1 MARKLVQY
9 IEITD
14 DFDRESPADET
25 IEVAIDGTVY
35 ELDLSSVTAKELR
48 EFLHPYQEVA
58 HDQWKM
64 PPRKKKR
71 KSPVSQ
77 ALTDVPKPAKVKPQ
91 GDYPAMMADRE
102 ARSAIREWA
111 QGSGHTVGRTGKIP
125 VEVLKAFMEAN
136 PKAYVPESTLIDA
149 GLK

>member
-14 DFDRESPADET
+14 DFDRNSPADET
-25 IEVAIDGTVY
+25 VEVAIDGVVY

-58 HDQWKM
+58 HDSWKM
-64 PPRKKKR
+64 PPRKKRR
-71 KSPVSQ
+71 KGPVAQ
-77 ALTDVPKPAKVKPQ
+77 ALTEAPKPAKSKASE
-91 GDYPAMMADRE
+91 DYAAMMSDRA
-102 ARSAIREWA
+102 ARTAIREWA
-111 QGSGHTVGRTGKIP
+111 NGNEYAVGKTGKIP
-125 VEVLKAFMEAN
+125 VEVLQAFMEAN
-136 PKAYVPESTLIDA
+136 PDAYVPESTLIDA